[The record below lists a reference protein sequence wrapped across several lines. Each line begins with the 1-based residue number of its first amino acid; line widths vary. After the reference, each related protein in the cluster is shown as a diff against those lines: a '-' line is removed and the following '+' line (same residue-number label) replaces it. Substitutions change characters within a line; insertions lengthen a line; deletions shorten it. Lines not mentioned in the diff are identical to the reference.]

1 VTTQHLAGAAER
13 LGVGVSAPMREHA
26 IVRTDFGVA
35 RWDEDQTAWALRR
48 LGYGDTRAP
57 MPGDRALTPAQF
69 ASVSVAPYSETLDED
84 CNMILQAGWVA
95 LLGGIAGTSITTKFS
110 SSVGRIGTG
119 DSNTA
124 AAYTQ
129 TDLQASTNKYYQLV
143 SGTPVITTASTP
155 PTLVF
160 SASFGTGVGNYSW
173 QEFITDEG
181 TTSTTGPVVATCLN
195 RGVSNQGT
203 KVSGQT
209 WTATE
214 TISWGYPS
222 GSGTV
227 S

>member
-1 VTTQHLAGAAER
+1 
-13 LGVGVSAPMREHA
+13 
-26 IVRTDFGVA
+26 
-35 RWDEDQTAWALRR
+35 
-48 LGYGDTRAP
+48 
-57 MPGDRALTPAQF
+57 
-69 ASVSVAPYSETLDED
+69 
-84 CNMILQAGWVA
+84 MILQAGWVA

-110 SSVGRIGTG
+110 STVGRIGVG

-129 TDLQASTNKYYQLV
+129 TDLQAATNKYYQLV
-143 SGTPVITTASTP
+143 SGTPVITTSSTP

-160 SASFGTGVGNYSW
+160 SASFGTGVANYQW

-181 TTSTTGPVVATCLN
+181 TASNTGPVVATCLN

-203 KVSGQT
+203 KASGQT